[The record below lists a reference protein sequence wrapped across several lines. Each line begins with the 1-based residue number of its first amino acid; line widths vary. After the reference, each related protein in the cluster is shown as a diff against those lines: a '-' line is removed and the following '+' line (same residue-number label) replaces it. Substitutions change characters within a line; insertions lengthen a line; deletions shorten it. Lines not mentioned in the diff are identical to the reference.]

1 MERFN
6 YPNLAA
12 VYAEDMEILRLLE
25 LESFGK
31 KRDEQEELEEAED
44 RAAYEGGDE

>member
-12 VYAEDMEILRLLE
+12 VYKEDMEIIRLLE
-25 LESFGK
+25 LESYGR
-31 KRDEQEELEEAED
+31 KRDEQEELDEAEAK
-44 RAAYEGGDE
+44 AAYQGGE

>member
-12 VYAEDMEILRLLE
+12 VDDEDVSILQLLE
-25 LESFGK
+25 LESFGD
-31 KRDEQEELEEAED
+31 RGDEIDKLRQLEYEAEMSD
-44 RAAYEGGDE
+44 KYE